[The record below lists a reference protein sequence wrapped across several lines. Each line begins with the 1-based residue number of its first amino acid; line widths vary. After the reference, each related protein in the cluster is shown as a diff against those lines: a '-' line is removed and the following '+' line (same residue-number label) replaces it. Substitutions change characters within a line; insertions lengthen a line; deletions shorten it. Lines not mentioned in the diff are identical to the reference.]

1 MIQGGP
7 SGAYY
12 GATYHL
18 IVYDDDQV
26 EVAKKSFTLKGNPP
40 DPGAV
45 SLSWPATISG
55 KAHVVVTLDEEKVAA
70 TWPGRFALLVKK
82 PGSEST
88 SPSAGESEPKLEK
101 SDTLSGAESE
111 STATPSEQSPTPK
124 KKSQKDPFAGAEPES
139 SPQ

>member
-1 MIQGGP
+1 VKELENHVQRLVRNLEHVRDRWF
-7 SGAYY
+7 AFK
-12 GATYHL
+12 
-18 IVYDDDQV
+18 
-26 EVAKKSFTLKGNPP
+26 VAPELADRTWSR
-40 DPGAV
+40 D
-45 SLSWPATISG
+45 
-55 KAHVVVTLDEEKVAA
+55 VVVTLDEEKEPA
-70 TWPGRFALLVKK
+70 TSPGRFAILIKK